1 MSCKVTVSLINLISL
16 ATRKKAGSKN
26 FYIYIYIYINWTIRR
41 CAEKKLTGKD
51 VILKP
56 RLVTEL
62 ATFCLKEV

>member
-26 FYIYIYIYINWTIRR
+26 FYIYIYINWTIRR

-62 ATFCLKEV
+62 ASFCLKEV